1 MLKVAFTCSPQ
12 HWEGERRQADPML
25 SGHSAQ
31 LNFKSFS
38 SGKGF
43 VLIDKGEND
52 LVKHLMSTSGLHM
65 CVYTPPHDTSKLPHV
80 ILLYVKGQRR
90 GELLVFG
97 IKKIVSSVLIMLLEN
112 Q

>member
-1 MLKVAFTCSPQ
+1 MLGVALTCSPQ
-12 HWEGERRQADPML
+12 HWEGERRQTDPML

-43 VLIDKGEND
+43 VLIDKGENN

-65 CVYTPPHDTSKLPHV
+65 GVYTPPMIHLNYHMSFFYMSK
-80 ILLYVKGQRR
+80 VKGE

-97 IKKIVSSVLIMLLEN
+97 NKKFVSGVLIMIL
-112 Q
+112 